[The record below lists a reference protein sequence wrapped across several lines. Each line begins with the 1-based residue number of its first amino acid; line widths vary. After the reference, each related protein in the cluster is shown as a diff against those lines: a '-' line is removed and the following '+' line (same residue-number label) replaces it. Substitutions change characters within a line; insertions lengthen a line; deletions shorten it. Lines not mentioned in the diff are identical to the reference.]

1 MTKTE
6 FLGLVLSGMSDED
19 LDQTFLE
26 YRQAI
31 NGENCGSNME
41 LIDAAVKSLNT
52 AVAALVKTVNGKSPD
67 SAGAVTL
74 SASDV
79 GARPSTWMPSAADVG
94 GLRVLGSGDFA
105 TTNLVEIYRSMPN
118 NSIFLADASNYI
130 GNTSN
135 NLPSRYGMI
144 TILSLSY
151 GRKKMTMNRV
161 SGSPVAQLAEEYI
174 AEFTSDSTTCTW
186 YQFYTT
192 KQMPSAGN

>member
-79 GARPSTWMPSAADVG
+79 GARASNWMPSASDVG
-94 GLRVLGSGDFA
+94 AAA
-105 TTNLVEIYRSMPN
+105 TDHTHDK
-118 NSIFLADASNYI
+118 LAMIDQDVKTTASPTFDTVTANKVI
-130 GNTSN
+130 GAV
-135 NLPSRYGMI
+135 Y
-144 TILSLSY
+144 
-151 GRKKMTMNRV
+151 
-161 SGSPVAQLAEEYI
+161 A
-174 AEFTSDSTTCTW
+174 
-186 YQFYTT
+186 
-192 KQMPSAGN
+192 